1 MATFEEF
8 VNHLQEALTHL
19 YDPTFQ
25 PHEIIRA
32 AVGYR
37 PGQEGRTLTAIIHQ
51 AIEEL
56 QPDPETPV
64 TARSHRIYE
73 VLACRYIQGLT
84 QVETAYRLGI
94 SPRHLRREQRQAVE
108 VLARKLS
115 ATSQPAPKPGQP
127 QPKGLRGQTPSRS
140 WQSQVRQDL
149 ASLHQHAPGVLS
161 NVGETVVGMLPV
173 GRTLAT
179 RHNVL
184 LEAAPIPP
192 DLKTT
197 IHPTALRQILLTA
210 VEKLVQHMSS
220 GQITLNAEKRGQAI
234 ALKVAGQPLAT
245 DITLSSDFIQET
257 LALEGGKLEIIAT
270 ADRLTFAMSLPRAD
284 KIKVLL
290 IDDNTDLVHFYR
302 RYVAKT
308 RFEIIHIAD
317 GRHLFETIETL
328 PPDVIVLDV
337 MLPDIDG
344 WELLTHLHEHP
355 ATRSIPVIVCSVVR
369 REELALALG
378 AAYYIAKPVRRMQ
391 FIQALEQVLGAGQP
405 G

>member
-1 MATFEEF
+1 
-8 VNHLQEALTHL
+8 
-19 YDPTFQ
+19 
-25 PHEIIRA
+25 
-32 AVGYR
+32 
-37 PGQEGRTLTAIIHQ
+37 
-51 AIEEL
+51 
-56 QPDPETPV
+56 
-64 TARSHRIYE
+64 
-73 VLACRYIQGLT
+73 
-84 QVETAYRLGI
+84 
-94 SPRHLRREQRQAVE
+94 
-108 VLARKLS
+108 
-115 ATSQPAPKPGQP
+115 
-127 QPKGLRGQTPSRS
+127 
-140 WQSQVRQDL
+140 
-149 ASLHQHAPGVLS
+149 
-161 NVGETVVGMLPV
+161 MLPV

-284 KIKVLL
+284 KIKVLV